1 MIKSFNK
8 TGRPFKKRRKKGAI
22 SKLKEELWQ
31 LCREIQKNKYGT
43 TCFTCKKFIE
53 KGIHLGHF
61 ITSSTCSVELR
72 YDLNNLRPQCYHCNI
87 NLSGNWV
94 KFEEELLKEGTDIG
108 ELKRRNGETKGLV
121 YDVTWFQNKIEEYTA
136 LLDK

>member
-1 MIKSFNK
+1 M
-8 TGRPFKKRRKKGAI
+8 KKRRKKGDI
-22 SKLKEELWQ
+22 TKLKEKLWQ
-31 LCREIQKNKYGT
+31 LCREIQKKKYGT
-43 TCFTCKKFIE
+43 ICFTCKKFIE

-94 KFEEELLKEGTDIG
+94 AFEAALKEEGIDI
-108 ELKRRNGETKGLV
+108 EQLKVRNTATKGKPYPV
-121 YDVTWFQNKIEEYTA
+121 EWFASQIETYKQ
-136 LLDK
+136 LI